1 MQRKFLI
8 LIAIAVLAV
17 IALILYSLQ
26 GSNSG
31 YSKLDNVLVPQSV
44 LNSLNV
50 SNALLS
56 GIGIGASGNFPK
68 KITAHALR
76 LAGKPEI
83 LYIGAE
89 YCPYCAAERWPMI
102 IALSRFGTFSNLHY
116 MTSSPSDFA
125 ASTPTFTFYNS
136 TYQSSYITFIARE
149 MTSNKQVNGTYPTL
163 QVLNATENNLLNTL
177 DNGGGIPFVDFANM
191 STLSGSTYAP
201 TALQKMNWS
210 QIITQFGN
218 QNSTVAQSI
227 LGSAN
232 LLTAQICKAT
242 NNTPSSVCSQSY
254 IQKIETFT

>member
-1 MQRKFLI
+1 MQRKFLA
-8 LIAIAVLAV
+8 LIAVAVIVV
-17 IALILYSLQ
+17 IALIATSLM
-26 GSNSG
+26 GSTSG
-31 YSKLDNVLVPQSV
+31 LSRFDNMPVPQGIIA
-44 LNSLNV
+44 SLNV
-50 SNALLS
+50 SNQLLS
-56 GIGIGASGNFPK
+56 GVGIGASGNFPK
-68 KITAHALR
+68 KISRPHLTLN
-76 LAGKPEI
+76 GKPEI

-116 MTSSPSDFA
+116 ITSSPSDFA
-125 ASTPTFTFYNS
+125 ASTPTFTFYGS

-163 QVLNATENNLLNTL
+163 QVLNATENNILNTL

-191 STLSGSTYAP
+191 SVLSGSTYAP
-201 TALQKMNWS
+201 TVLSGMNWS
-210 QIITQFGN
+210 QIMAQFGSP
-218 QNSTVAQSI
+218 NSTVAQSV

-242 NNTPSSVCSQSY
+242 NNTPSNVCSQSY